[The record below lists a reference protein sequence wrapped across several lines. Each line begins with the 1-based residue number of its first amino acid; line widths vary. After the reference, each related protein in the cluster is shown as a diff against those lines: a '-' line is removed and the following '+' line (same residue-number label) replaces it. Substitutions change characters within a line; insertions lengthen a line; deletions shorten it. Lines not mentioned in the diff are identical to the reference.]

1 MRGADPA
8 PGGAATAGRVPAPGG
23 GTTGGRVPAPGGGAT
38 GGRALAAGGAPP
50 GRPALASGRTAQ
62 DRPAWATGGA
72 LPSAAVRTGL
82 ASFDVSRWTVPPVVR
97 ELHVLDGAGLLRT
110 ELPAGAESFEAE
122 APPQGSHVLLWRLSV
137 APGRH
142 LAWLDGRPVPSP
154 GGLPPASYVL
164 PAGMR
169 SRWVGPAGPQ
179 HHALHLH
186 LTRAWLEDLAAENRL
201 PACASL
207 LPPRAGVQ
215 DPPLEALVRA
225 LVAHNVAE
233 GGLGSP
239 FAEHWIVLAALRL
252 MGLQRPPSR
261 LHMAPRRLARVVEQ
275 VEAGLHGPIGL
286 GDMAAAAGMSRF
298 HFARAFRAETG
309 ETPHAYVTR
318 RRCERAKA
326 LILAGDA
333 SLAEV
338 ARRCG
343 FAHQAHLTTAFR
355 RVVGTTPGRWR
366 DERRS

>member
-1 MRGADPA
+1 MAGPRRTGH
-8 PGGAATAGRVPAPGG
+8 AAAMPMS
-23 GTTGGRVPAPGGGAT
+23 GAT
-38 GGRALAAGGAPP
+38 QAAGEPGTVAAPP
-50 GRPALASGRTAQ
+50 SL
-62 DRPAWATGGA
+62 
-72 LPSAAVRTGL
+72 LNRTGL
-82 ASFDVSRWTVPPVVR
+82 ASFDVSRWNVPPVVH

-110 ELPAGAESFEAE
+110 GLPTDASCFEAE

-142 LAWLDGRPVPSP
+142 LAWLDGRPVAGH
-154 GGLPPASYVL
+154 GGRPPAAYVL
-164 PAGMR
+164 PAGMQ

-179 HHALHLH
+179 HEALHLH
-186 LTRAWLEDLAAENRL
+186 LTRAWLEGLAAESGL
-201 PACASL
+201 PANASA

-225 LVAHNVAE
+225 LVAHRATE

-252 MGLQRPPSR
+252 MGMERPARR
-261 LHMAPRRLARVVEQ
+261 LHMAPRRLARVVER
-275 VEAGLHGPIGL
+275 VEAGLHAPIGL
-286 GDMAAAAGMSRF
+286 ADMAAAAGMSRF

-326 LILAGDA
+326 LILGGEA

-338 ARRCG
+338 AQRCG

-366 DERRS
+366 DGRQA